1 MAEEEPEVVKE
12 VLTGTPFVKF
22 NNVVPSSETDK
33 TDDKIPSTAEYLN
46 YDKPIMLPEIG
57 EKLGDGPQTRAR
69 VIEIG
74 ETREHKKITFNDK
87 YDGPWFDCR
96 DDDYDCIPN
105 MYEKCTFPEIDHFD
119 TAEYQ
124 AQSAYCKLEQLWRKT
139 ISDTGVRE
147 RFYTGNEF

>member
-1 MAEEEPEVVKE
+1 
-12 VLTGTPFVKF
+12 
-22 NNVVPSSETDK
+22 
-33 TDDKIPSTAEYLN
+33 
-46 YDKPIMLPEIG
+46 MLPEIG

-124 AQSAYCKLEQLWRKT
+124 ARSAYCKLEQLWRKT

-147 RFYTGNEF
+147 RFYTGNEFQSLFDQDMNMSYDSVTDTMPINRKKVTHPIGV